1 MMSLGLFV
9 FELGSLPYQDLQRRT
24 AWRHSETPRVGAR
37 PASQFVGP
45 ASDDFNLAGYI
56 LPALTGDPAGLDT
69 LREMGDSGEAWPL
82 TAGDGV
88 VHGAFRINMVG
99 DTRTDFHQDGTAQ
112 RIEFDLNL
120 TRVDDADALSPDARS
135 SASSADLDPV
145 LPEVDAD
152 PAGGEDPDPAGT

>member
-9 FELGSLPYQDLQRRT
+9 FELGTLPYQDLQRRT
-24 AWRHSETPRVGAR
+24 AWRHAETSRVGAR

-45 ASDDFNLAGYI
+45 ASDDFNLAGHI
-56 LPALTGDPAGLDT
+56 LPAMTGDAAGLDT

-82 TAGDGV
+82 TAGDGT

-99 DTRTDFHQDGTAQ
+99 DTRTNFHQDGTAQ

-135 SASSADLDPV
+135 SASSADPDPV
-145 LPEVDAD
+145 LPGVDQD
-152 PAGGEDPDPAGT
+152 PAGGADPDPAGT